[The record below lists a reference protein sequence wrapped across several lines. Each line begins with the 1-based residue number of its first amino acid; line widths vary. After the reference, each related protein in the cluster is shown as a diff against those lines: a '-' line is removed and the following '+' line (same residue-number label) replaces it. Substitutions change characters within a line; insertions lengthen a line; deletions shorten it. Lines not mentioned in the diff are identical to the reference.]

1 MQNGL
6 IITLPQ
12 CDDAT
17 EYLTYYSKLVTKE
30 AEEKWIKI
38 KEIHDYELNLK
49 DFIKIINKLDYNFVV
64 FNGHGT
70 TSSILGHKSNVILK
84 VGVNEEL
91 MKDRII
97 YARSCNAAVSLG
109 VECTKNSNGAF
120 IGYIFPFVFYMNEQ
134 WSAKPLNDNIAKL
147 FLEPSNQIP
156 ISLIKGNSAKESDI
170 NSKKHI
176 LKNIN
181 KILRTPSEPDTP
193 FIVEGLWNNYLG
205 QVVMGNGSVKI

>member
-12 CDDAT
+12 YDNAT
-17 EYLTYYSKLVTKE
+17 EYLTYYSKFITKE
-30 AEEKWIKI
+30 VEKKGIKT
-38 KEIHDYELNLK
+38 KEIHGNELNLK
-49 DFIKIINKLDYNFVV
+49 EFTKIIKKLDYNFVV

-70 TSSILGHKSNVILK
+70 TDSILGHKTDVILK

-109 VECTKNSNGAF
+109 VECTKSSGGAF

-134 WSAKPLNDNIAKL
+134 WSTKPSNDNVAKL
-147 FLEPSNQIP
+147 FLEPSNQVP

-176 LKNIN
+176 FKNIN
-181 KILRTPSEPDTP
+181 KVLKNPSEPDTP

-205 QVVMGNGSVKI
+205 QVVRGNESTKI